1 MSFFRGWNDYKLGFG
16 RADGEYWLGK
26 VGPRGRGCPSAKSLL
41 TRRRP
46 PPPPGL
52 QNLHLLT
59 LKQKYELRVDLEDFE
74 NNTAY
79 AKYVDFSISPNAVSA
94 EEDGYTLYVAGF
106 EDGGAGTP
114 TSFFRGRGRGG
125 GAIA

>member
-1 MSFFRGWNDYKLGFG
+1 M
-16 RADGEYWLGK
+16 
-26 VGPRGRGCPSAKSLL
+26 
-41 TRRRP
+41 
-46 PPPPGL
+46 
-52 QNLHLLT
+52 
-59 LKQKYELRVDLEDFE
+59 DLEDFE

-114 TSFFRGRGRGG
+114 TSFFRGRGGG
-125 GAIA
+125 GGGGRGSNRIGLALPQWLLKAAPSPLLGLEEAATALSRPTPAT

>member
-1 MSFFRGWNDYKLGFG
+1 MLTGSTGWVRWGP
-16 RADGEYWLGK
+16 W
-26 VGPRGRGCPSAKSLL
+26 VGGCPSATSLL
-41 TRRRP
+41 TSCHP
-46 PPPPGL
+46 SLGL

-74 NNTAY
+74 NNTAF
-79 AKYVDFSISPNAVSA
+79 AKYADFSISPNAVSA

-114 TSFFRGRGRGG
+114 LSFFRGSDGG
-125 GAIA
+125 GGEGGGQLGVGLVM

>member
-1 MSFFRGWNDYKLGFG
+1 MGW
-16 RADGEYWLGK
+16 
-26 VGPRGRGCPSAKSLL
+26 GCPSAKSLL
-41 TRRRP
+41 TSCHP
-46 PPPPGL
+46 SLGL

-79 AKYVDFSISPNAVSA
+79 AKYIDFSISPNAVSA

-114 TSFFRGRGRGG
+114 LGFFRGTGG
-125 GAIA
+125 VEGGVNNIGLALLHWFLKAPPSTLLGVKEP